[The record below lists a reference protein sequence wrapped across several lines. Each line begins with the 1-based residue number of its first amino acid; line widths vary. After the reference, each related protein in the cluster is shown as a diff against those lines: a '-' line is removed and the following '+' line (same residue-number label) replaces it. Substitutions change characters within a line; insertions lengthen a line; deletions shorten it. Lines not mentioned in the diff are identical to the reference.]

1 MKRLSV
7 WWVLTLLC
15 TFSIFA
21 QNKVITVS
29 FDPVIRLAES
39 NADVPTDK
47 AEENRSREER
57 QDIISVMSG
66 RVIRGM
72 QEADNV
78 DKKQDTKKL
87 RNMWG

>member
-1 MKRLSV
+1 M
-7 WWVLTLLC
+7 
-15 TFSIFA
+15 
-21 QNKVITVS
+21 
-29 FDPVIRLAES
+29 
-39 NADVPTDK
+39 PTDK

>member
-1 MKRLSV
+1 ME
-7 WWVLTLLC
+7 
-15 TFSIFA
+15 FA
-21 QNKVITVS
+21 EDKDEEGNKVITVS
-29 FDPVIRLAES
+29 FDPVIRLAEN
-39 NADVPTDK
+39 NADVTADK
-47 AEENRSREER
+47 AEENGSREER

-87 RNMWG
+87 RNIWG